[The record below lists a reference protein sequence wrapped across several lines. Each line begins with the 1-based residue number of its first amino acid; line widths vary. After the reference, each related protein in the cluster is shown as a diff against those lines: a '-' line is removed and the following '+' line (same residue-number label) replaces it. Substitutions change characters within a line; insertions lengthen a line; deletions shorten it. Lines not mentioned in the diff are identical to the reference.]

1 MNMDDLKQDNLDT
14 PRVPDEALRKA
25 GLRSSELV
33 LRLRSQANDLAI
45 MQNLKPYAK
54 LTDEAA
60 DRIFALQEHFRQLG
74 RLYRLGCVKLV
85 DAKPIEVELWE
96 WMLKDGTGDEPQ
108 NGLHERPGANT

>member
-1 MNMDDLKQDNLDT
+1 MSKKTSL
-14 PRVPDEALRKA
+14 PSEPPVRCLR
-25 GLRSSELV
+25 LV

-45 MQNLKPYAK
+45 MENLKPYAK

-85 DAKPIEVELWE
+85 DAKPVEVELFE
-96 WMLKDGTGDEPQ
+96 WMLIDGTGDEPQ
-108 NGLHERPGANT
+108 NDQAER